1 MTNRRTT
8 SLTRFAWRATKIVAF
23 AAATWFLAVPQLPL
37 VWKSLPA
44 LASINVLLLILGIG
58 CAFAALVAYAQLTRT
73 LLDDGHRPGL
83 WHSLGIV
90 ISSLGV
96 NRVMPAGAAAG
107 SIVTFRLLARAGV
120 GRRRAAFVM
129 TTQSIGS
136 ALVLNALLWV
146 ALLAVLPARGFAPS
160 YLVAVGVG
168 AAVFGSVGLVVDAL
182 LHCRRWLWTFVAA
195 IGRALPVV
203 KSARLIDLLDD
214 QSARMVG
221 LAARRSTLR
230 RAMGWAV
237 ANWLFDAAA
246 LWIFLRAFDVALNP
260 VAVLVAFAFANVAS
274 LLPITPGGLGV
285 VELTMAAALAGF
297 GAPSVP
303 TALGVAAF
311 RVFNYWSPIPAAG
324 LAYLSIRNIH
334 RTPVP
339 VLDD

>member
-1 MTNRRTT
+1 MTNLRTN
-8 SLTRFAWRATKIVAF
+8 LVTRSAWRVTKLTTF
-23 AAATWFLAVPQLPL
+23 GAATWFLAVPQLPL

-44 LASINVLLLILGIG
+44 LASVNVLVLLLGVG
-58 CAFAALVAYAQLTRT
+58 CAFGALVAYAQLTRT
-73 LLDDGHRPGL
+73 LLDDGQRPGL
-83 WHSLGIV
+83 WHALGIV

-129 TTQSIGS
+129 TTQSVGS
-136 ALVLNALLWV
+136 ALVLNALLWI
-146 ALLAVLPARGFAPS
+146 ALLAVLPARGFASS
-160 YLVAVGVG
+160 YLVAVVVG
-168 AAVFGSVGLVVDAL
+168 AAIFCGVGLVVDGL
-182 LHCRRWLWTFVAA
+182 LHGRRWLWSVVAA
-195 IGRALPVV
+195 IGRTLPMV
-203 KSARLIDLLDD
+203 KPASLIDLLDD
-214 QSARMVG
+214 QSARLVV

-230 RAMGWAV
+230 RATGWAI

-246 LWIFLRAFDVALNP
+246 LWIFLWAFDVALNP

-311 RVFNYWSPIPAAG
+311 RLFNYWSPIPAAG
-324 LAYLSIRNIH
+324 LAYLSIRHIK

-339 VLDD
+339 ALDE